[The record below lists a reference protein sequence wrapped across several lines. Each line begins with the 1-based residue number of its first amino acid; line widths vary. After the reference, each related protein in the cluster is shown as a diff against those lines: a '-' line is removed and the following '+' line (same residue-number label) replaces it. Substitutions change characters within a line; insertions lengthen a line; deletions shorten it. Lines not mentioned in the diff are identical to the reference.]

1 MEKQKS
7 QPKGW
12 ISFRVKPKEYEQIH
26 RYFTKTT
33 CRKLSEYARKVL
45 LNKPVTVKF
54 RNQSADDFLE
64 QMVQLKNELS
74 AIGNNF
80 NQSVKKLHTLDKISD
95 IKTWLLLNEST
106 KNLFMRKVE
115 EIKEKMTQIYELWSQ
130 K

>member
-7 QPKGW
+7 IPKGW
-12 ISFRVKPKEYEQIH
+12 ISFRVKPKEYELIH
-26 RYFTKTT
+26 RHFTKTT

-54 RNQSADDFLE
+54 RNQSADEFLE

-80 NQSVKKLHTLDKISD
+80 NQSVKKLHTLDKIPD

-106 KNLFMRKVE
+106 KNLFMKKVE

>member
-1 MEKQKS
+1 MENQKS
-7 QPKGW
+7 KPKEW

-26 RYFTKTT
+26 GQFTQTT

-64 QMVQLKNELS
+64 QMVRLKNELS

-80 NQSVKKLHTLDKISD
+80 NQSVKKLHTLDKIPD

-106 KNLFMRKVE
+106 KNLFMKKVE
-115 EIKEKMTQIYELWSQ
+115 EIKVKMTQIYEQWSQ